1 MMRAARY
8 YGKEDV
14 RIENTPRPQL
24 SPGQILIKPSH
35 VGICGTDLHEYIAGP
50 TFAPLEP
57 HAVTR
62 ETIPI
67 GMGHEFSG
75 TVLEV
80 GPDVP
85 NAEMFKKGQKCAIQP
100 TIYCQSCGACGNGVE
115 NACANGGFIGLSGG
129 GGGLSEA
136 VAVPWDAVLPLPDN
150 VELDTGA
157 LVEPLSV
164 AWHAVAAS
172 PLLEI
177 GAKNASVLV
186 LGGGPIGLAVVQ
198 VLVAHGTKKIIMS
211 EIAAQRQAFAREF
224 GAHHVLAPNVYDV
237 VGISRELCHGEG
249 PDIVFDCAGVPASFE
264 SACKAIK
271 ARGTVV
277 NVAIWEKPVSFNP
290 NSLVFNE
297 GKYVGVLGYQ
307 RKDFVEVIKAI
318 ADGRLQ
324 PNKMITRKIP
334 LDDLVEK
341 GILALIKEKDKH
353 VKILVDMEMA

>member
-14 RIENTPRPQL
+14 RIEDTPRPQL

-50 TFAPLEP
+50 TFAPVEP

-75 TVLEV
+75 TILEV
-80 GPDVP
+80 SPDVP
-85 NAEMFKKGQKCAIQP
+85 NASSFKLGQKCAIQP
-100 TIYCQSCGACGNGVE
+100 TIFCQSCGACRNGVE
-115 NACANGGFIGLSGG
+115 NACPNGGFIGLSGG

-172 PLLEI
+172 PLVEV
-177 GAKNASVLV
+177 GPKNASVLV

-211 EIAAQRQAFAREF
+211 EIAAQRQAFAKEF

-237 VGISRELCHGEG
+237 VGVSRELCHGEG

-307 RKDFVEVIKAI
+307 RKDFVEVIQAI

-324 PNKMITRKIP
+324 PSKMITRKIP
-334 LDDLVEK
+334 LNDLVEK
-341 GILALIKEKDKH
+341 GILALIKEKDRH

>member
-1 MMRAARY
+1 
-8 YGKEDV
+8 
-14 RIENTPRPQL
+14 
-24 SPGQILIKPSH
+24 
-35 VGICGTDLHEYIAGP
+35 
-50 TFAPLEP
+50 
-57 HAVTR
+57 
-62 ETIPI
+62 
-67 GMGHEFSG
+67 
-75 TVLEV
+75 
-80 GPDVP
+80 
-85 NAEMFKKGQKCAIQP
+85 
-100 TIYCQSCGACGNGVE
+100 
-115 NACANGGFIGLSGG
+115 
-129 GGGLSEA
+129 
-136 VAVPWDAVLPLPDN
+136 
-150 VELDTGA
+150 
-157 LVEPLSV
+157 
-164 AWHAVAAS
+164 
-172 PLLEI
+172 
-177 GAKNASVLV
+177 